1 MTPGSPPPP
10 PGLQAE
16 RTELAW
22 VRTALSGAGLA
33 LVAARVGPDPASFTV
48 ALVTGAAVIALG
60 FAACLLRTRSLASR
74 TPSDHGGPRRGGP
87 PGGLRGPGRGGDPGP
102 APPLTGAATGLGL
115 SP

>member
-33 LVAARVGPDPASFTV
+33 LAAARVGPDPVSFTL

-74 TPSDHGGPRRGGP
+74 SRPIA
-87 PGGLRGPGRGGDPGP
+87 PGP
-102 APPLTGAATGLGL
+102 VAVGLLAASVALAEVVTLAL
-115 SP
+115 LLR